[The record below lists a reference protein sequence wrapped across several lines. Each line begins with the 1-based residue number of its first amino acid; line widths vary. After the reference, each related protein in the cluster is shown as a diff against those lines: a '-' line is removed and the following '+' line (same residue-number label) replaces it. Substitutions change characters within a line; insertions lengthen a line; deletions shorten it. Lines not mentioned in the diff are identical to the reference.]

1 MLLLLHL
8 VLWLVTVPLQAK
20 WRGFLLSFGIHQ
32 CHYEDKA
39 ICKKETQI
47 HKLTEVQSHSLVLV
61 LVFVTM
67 QGGLSPAA
75 QTCVHA
81 GALEC

>member
-1 MLLLLHL
+1 M
-8 VLWLVTVPLQAK
+8 
-20 WRGFLLSFGIHQ
+20 
-32 CHYEDKA
+32 
-39 ICKKETQI
+39 ETQI
-47 HKLTEVQSHSLVLV
+47 HKLTEVQSHSLV

-75 QTCVHA
+75 QTCVHT